1 MLDSSS
7 SVVVGVCVCFIW
19 RRSLHVH
26 YIHLANMLCSGD
38 LVARSPRSENDPW
51 RRRHPTHSATASHA
65 RSYGRSYGRTYAA
78 ISCCYVTSLWRQDN
92 PVGACRVEVA
102 VASGVCMRMCMSM
115 IGCVWCVCIVGILS
129 LFPESGEAGD
139 RVCGQ
144 NQALSRTGA
153 ESAEGADCGET
164 GRGAVGQ
171 VADHVA
177 LRESGAEFEFPVSY
191 GAFPLGVHIGFVS

>member
-1 MLDSSS
+1 MLRTMLDSSS
-7 SVVVGVCVCFIW
+7 SVVVGVCVCFVL

-26 YIHLANMLCSGD
+26 YIHLANMRCSGD
-38 LVARSPRSENDPW
+38 LVGRSRSENDPW
-51 RRRHPTHSATASHA
+51 RRRHPTHTATASHA
-65 RSYGRSYGRTYAA
+65 RAYAA
-78 ISCCYVTSLWRQDN
+78 ILCCYVTSLWRQDN

-102 VASGVCMRMCMSM
+102 VASGVCGVCMRMCMSM

-177 LRESGAEFEFPVSY
+177 LRESGAEFDFPGSY
-191 GAFPLGVHIGFVS
+191 GAFPLGVDIGFVS